1 MAIVYGIFFGD
12 HNYST
17 TVIVDGKVVFAVE
30 DEKITRTKSCYALH
44 EGGLASLQAA
54 EQHTGIKISDADLIA
69 ITDLAIIRDVGYR
82 GLTSEQNVKIYL
94 DILKKTNKP
103 IKIYSHHQSHA
114 ASAYYLSGFKDKT
127 AIVTS
132 DGGCFE
138 EEYGSIW
145 LAENGQMDKFK
156 GLGKTSNA
164 SLANLFNNACPFFG
178 FKGLKD
184 EGKIM
189 GMAPDGFYNDMIYH
203 TFDILC
209 KYTGELTFSHIPENT
224 TLMHYAYEKLYKE
237 GWFKDQKHK
246 EVVAYNLQK
255 ALSDNLVAYLKDVKL
270 YFPNYNKLCLAG
282 GIFANVKS
290 NQHINEEC
298 GFDEIFI
305 APPMGDEG
313 LSLGAAILG
322 SLELGDW
329 EHKPTKDVF
338 FGPEYSDEE
347 CFNESKNWGVKL
359 VKDFIDYD
367 FLSDLIIN
375 RKVIAIHNGKLE
387 FGPRALG
394 NRSVV
399 METTNE
405 NNHLYLNKR
414 FGRSETMPFAPIVLQ
429 DQAKKVFNIT
439 NSEFAAEF
447 MTLCYDT
454 KDEWIEKIPA
464 VIQKSDKTARPQIVS
479 QDKHPIFYN
488 ILKSYY
494 NKTNIPVLLN
504 TSFNGHGEPI
514 VNTPAEAF
522 AHLEKGSI
530 DYLLIGNKIYK
541 KDE

>member
-1 MAIVYGIFFGD
+1 MSIV
-12 HNYST
+12 
-17 TVIVDGKVVFAVE
+17 
-30 DEKITRTKSCYALH
+30 
-44 EGGLASLQAA
+44 
-54 EQHTGIKISDADLIA
+54 
-69 ITDLAIIRDVGYR
+69 
-82 GLTSEQNVKIYL
+82 
-94 DILKKTNKP
+94 
-103 IKIYSHHQSHA
+103 
-114 ASAYYLSGFKDKT
+114 
-127 AIVTS
+127 
-132 DGGCFE
+132 
-138 EEYGSIW
+138 
-145 LAENGQMDKFK
+145 
-156 GLGKTSNA
+156 
-164 SLANLFNNACPFFG
+164 
-178 FKGLKD
+178 
-184 EGKIM
+184 
-189 GMAPDGFYNDMIYH
+189 MI
-203 TFDILC
+203 
-209 KYTGELTFSHIPENT
+209 
-224 TLMHYAYEKLYKE
+224 
-237 GWFKDQKHK
+237 
-246 EVVAYNLQK
+246 
-255 ALSDNLVAYLKDVKL
+255 
-270 YFPNYNKLCLAG
+270 
-282 GIFANVKS
+282 
-290 NQHINEEC
+290 EC

-347 CFNESKNWGVKL
+347 CFNESKNWKVKL
-359 VKDFIDYD
+359 VRDFIDYD
-367 FLSDLIIN
+367 FLSNLIID

-405 NNHLYLNKR
+405 SNHLYLNKR
-414 FGRSETMPFAPIVLQ
+414 FGRSETMPFAPIILQ

-447 MTLCYDT
+447 MTVCYNT
-454 KDEWIEKIPA
+454 KEEWIEKIPA
-464 VIQKSDKTARPQIVS
+464 VIQKSDKTARPQIVN

-488 ILKSYY
+488 ILKSYHD
-494 NKTNIPVLLN
+494 KTNIPVLLN